1 MTWRRLHMLEE
12 FKKFVF
18 RGNVVD
24 LAVGVVHRSDDE
36 KIHGHGEELAVGNG
50 GISSRGSLCDRVEP

>member
-1 MTWRRLHMLEE
+1 MLEE